1 LIDFHVQ
8 PSWRLRQSNLLGG
21 FRLILRDFCAIL
33 RGLCAFFD
41 LLEQHHRL
49 QHTWCICTHS
59 SSCLGISGSF
69 FSKSFSA
76 IDMTI
81 LQSF

>member
-1 LIDFHVQ
+1 LQLLHFFLSSIVVLL
-8 PSWRLRQSNLLGG
+8 SLQSNLLGG
-21 FRLILRDFCAIL
+21 FRLKFCGFCAIL

-41 LLEQHHRL
+41 LLEQLHRL

-76 IDMTI
+76 T
-81 LQSF
+81 